1 MRALRL
7 FLLALAAPL
16 ALWAALP
23 LTSGASQQSHVSSL
37 QSRIESARSAL
48 GRKHG
53 RAVVLTSDVTA
64 FTRRIDALQGGITK
78 LEGQEATLQ
87 ADLDAKRAE
96 LVRIRDELN
105 AARGHLERLRAR
117 LKLSERVL
125 ARRLVQLY
133 EAGQPDLVTVVL
145 DSHGF
150 ADLLENGAF
159 LHRIGAQDRTVVLAV
174 RSAKAEATTLTKRLA
189 ALEAR
194 QLRVTMAIYL
204 RRNQVAAVHRAL
216 LQRRAGYARQ
226 RDAKQAALASVHSDE
241 GKLRDHVDVLQGD
254 LAAIQA
260 KVRAAQERAAASAPA
275 SSGGGGAAP
284 QPAGP
289 IRGGGTFIWPING
302 TITSQFCERRSYEA
316 CHPGMDI
323 AAPTGTPIRAAASGN
338 VIIAGEESGYGNY
351 TCIQHTAS
359 LSSCYGHQSSI
370 GVSVGQHVTQG
381 QVIGAVGTTGHST
394 GPHLHF
400 EARIN
405 GSVVDPMNYLG
416 G

>member
-1 MRALRL
+1 MRSLRL

-23 LTSGASQQSHVSSL
+23 LTSGASQEGRVSSL
-37 QSRIESARSAL
+37 QNRIESARGAL
-48 GRKHG
+48 QAKHG
-53 RAVVLTSDVTA
+53 RAVVLTSDVAA
-64 FTRRIDALQGGITK
+64 FTQRIDALQGGITR
-78 LEGQEATLQ
+78 LEGQEAKLQ

-96 LVRIRDELN
+96 LLRIRDELN

-117 LKLSERVL
+117 LKVSERVL
-125 ARRLVQLY
+125 ARRLVELY

-174 RSAKAEATTLTKRLA
+174 RKAKVEATALTRHLA
-189 ALEAR
+189 ALEAQ
-194 QLRVTMAIYL
+194 QLRVTMAIYM
-204 RRNQVAAVHRAL
+204 RRNQVASVHRAL
-216 LQRRAGYARQ
+216 VQRRAGYAQQ
-226 RDAKQAALASVHSDE
+226 RDAKQAALASVRSQE
-241 GKLRDHVDVLQGD
+241 GQLRNRVDVLQGD
-254 LAAIQA
+254 VAAIQA
-260 KVRAAQERAAASAPA
+260 KIRAAQERAAAAPSP
-275 SSGGGGAAP
+275 SSGGAAP
-284 QPAGP
+284 QAAGP

-302 TITSQFCERRSYEA
+302 TLTSPFCERRSYEA

-338 VIIAGEESGYGNY
+338 VIIAGVVSGYGNY
-351 TCIQHTAS
+351 TCIQHTGS

-370 GVSVGQHVTQG
+370 GVSVGQHVSQG
-381 QVIGAVGTTGHST
+381 QVIGAVGSTGHST

>member
-1 MRALRL
+1 MRAVRL
-7 FLLALAAPL
+7 FLIVLAALL

-23 LTSGASQQSHVSSL
+23 LTSGASQESRVSTL
-37 QSRIESARSAL
+37 QSRIESARGAL
-48 GRKHG
+48 QRKHG

-64 FTRRIDALQGGITK
+64 FTRRIDALQGGITR

-117 LKLSERVL
+117 LKHSERVL

-159 LHRIGAQDRTVVLAV
+159 LHRIGSQDRTVVLAV
-174 RSAKAEATTLTKRLA
+174 RSAKAEATTLTRRLA
-189 ALEAR
+189 GLEAR
-194 QLRVTMAIYL
+194 QLRVTVAIYL
-204 RRNQVAAVHRAL
+204 RRNQVGAVHRAL
-216 LQRRAGYARQ
+216 SQRRAGYARQ
-226 RDAKQAALASVHSDE
+226 RDAKQATLASVRSGE
-241 GKLRDHVDVLQGD
+241 SRLRQRVDVLQSD
-254 LAAIQA
+254 VAAVQSKI
-260 KVRAAQERAAASAPA
+260 RAAQARAAAAAPA
-275 SSGGGGAAP
+275 PSSAGGAAP

-323 AAPTGTPIRAAASGN
+323 AAPEGTPIRAAAAGS
-338 VIIAGEESGYGNY
+338 VTIAGTEGGYGNY
-351 TCIQHTAS
+351 TCIQHAGS

-381 QVIGAVGTTGHST
+381 QVIGAVGSTGHST

>member
-7 FLLALAAPL
+7 FLVALAAPL

-23 LTSGASQQSHVSSL
+23 LTSGASQQGRVSSL
-37 QSRIESARSAL
+37 QSRIESARGAL
-48 GRKHG
+48 QAKHG

-64 FTRRIDALQGGITK
+64 FTRRIDALQGGITR

-96 LVRIRDELN
+96 LIRIRDELN
-105 AARGHLERLRAR
+105 AARAHLARLKAR

-125 ARRLVQLY
+125 ARRLVELY

-159 LHRIGAQDRTVVLAV
+159 LHRIGAQDRAVVLAV
-174 RSAKAEATTLTKRLA
+174 RRAKAGATTLTRRLA
-189 ALEAR
+189 TLEAR

-204 RRNQVAAVHRAL
+204 RRNQVASVHRAL
-216 LQRRAGYARQ
+216 LERRAGYARQ
-226 RDAKQAALASVHSDE
+226 RDAKQAALNSVHSQE
-241 GKLRDHVDVLQGD
+241 SHLRDRVDVLQGD
-254 LAAIQA
+254 VAAIQA
-260 KVRAAQERAAASAPA
+260 KIRAAQQQAAAAAPVA
-275 SSGGGGAAP
+275 SSGGAP
-284 QPAGP
+284 AQPAGP
-289 IRGGGTFIWPING
+289 VRGGGTFIWPING
-302 TITSQFCERRSYEA
+302 TITAPFCERRSYEA

-323 AAPTGTPIRAAASGN
+323 AAPTGTPIRAAASGS
-338 VIIAGEESGYGNY
+338 VIIAGVESGYGNY

-381 QVIGAVGTTGHST
+381 QVIGLVGATGHAT

>member
-1 MRALRL
+1 MRSLRL

-23 LTSGASQQSHVSSL
+23 LTSGASQESRVSSL
-37 QSRIESARSAL
+37 QGRIESARGAL
-48 GRKHG
+48 QAKHG

-64 FTRRIDALQGGITK
+64 FTRRIDALQGGITR
-78 LEGQEATLQ
+78 LEGQEARLQ

-96 LVRIRDELN
+96 LVRIRDELS
-105 AARGHLERLRAR
+105 AARGHRERLRAR
-117 LKLSERVL
+117 LKHSERVL

-133 EAGQPDLVTVVL
+133 EAGEPDLVTVVL

-174 RSAKAEATTLTKRLA
+174 RSAKAEATALTKRLA

-204 RRNQVAAVHRAL
+204 RRNQVASVHRAL
-216 LQRRAGYARQ
+216 VQRRAGYAQQ
-226 RDAKQAALASVHSDE
+226 RDAKQAALASVRSGE
-241 GKLRDHVDVLQGD
+241 SRLRQRVDVLQSD
-254 LAAIQA
+254 VAAVQA
-260 KVRAAQERAAASAPA
+260 KIRAAQERASAAAPP
-275 SSGGGGAAP
+275 SSGGGAAP

-302 TITSQFCERRSYEA
+302 TITSPFCERRSYEA

-323 AAPTGTPIRAAASGN
+323 AAPTGTPIRAAASGT
-338 VIIAGEESGYGNY
+338 VTIAGTEGGYGNY
-351 TCIQHTAS
+351 TCIQHAGS

-370 GVSVGQHVTQG
+370 GVSVGQRVSQG
-381 QVIGAVGTTGHST
+381 QVIGAVGSTGHST

-400 EARIN
+400 EARLN